1 MLTILVPETELYDEQ
16 KNEFIQIKAQTLV
29 LEHSLV
35 SIAKWESKWKKSY
48 LSTKNKTYE
57 ETMDYIKC
65 MTITK
70 NVNPLIY
77 KSLNREA
84 LEAIN
89 RYLND
94 PMTATFFS
102 EKDDRPSGPNIITA
116 EIVYYWMISL
126 NIPMECQKWHFNR
139 LIALI
144 KVCNIKNNPGKK
156 MSRREILTRN
166 QALNEERKR
175 KYNTRG

>member
-1 MLTILVPETELYDEQ
+1 MLTILVPETELYDER
-16 KNEFIQIKAQTLV
+16 KNEFIQIKEQTLV

-48 LSTKNKTYE
+48 LSTKNKTYD
-57 ETMDYIKC
+57 ETIDYIKC

-77 KSLNREA
+77 KSINRDA
-84 LEAIN
+84 LESIN
-89 RYLND
+89 KYVND
-94 PMTATFFS
+94 PMTATYFS
-102 EKDDRPSGPNIITA
+102 EIDDRHSRSSIITA

>member
-1 MLTILVPETELYDEQ
+1 MLTIIVPETELYDEQ
-16 KNEFIQIKAQTLV
+16 KNEFIQIKEQTLV

-48 LSTKNKTYE
+48 LSSKNKTYE
-57 ETMDYIKC
+57 ETVDYIKC

-77 KSLNREA
+77 KSLNRKA
-84 LEAIN
+84 LESIE
-89 RYLND
+89 RYIND
-94 PMTATFFS
+94 PMTATYFS
-102 EKDDRPSGPNIITA
+102 EKDTRPVGPSIITA

-126 NIPMECQKWHFNR
+126 GVPMECQKWHFNR

-144 KVCNIKNNPGKK
+144 KVCNIKNNPGKR
-156 MSRREILTRN
+156 MSNREILTRN
-166 QALNEERKR
+166 QALNEERRR

>member
-1 MLTILVPETELYDEQ
+1 MLTIIVPETEMFDE
-16 KNEFIQIKAQTLV
+16 KSNEFIYIKKQTLV

-48 LSTKNKTYE
+48 ISNRNKTYE
-57 ETMDYIKC
+57 EIIDYVRC

-77 KSLNREA
+77 KSINVNA
-84 LEAIN
+84 LKAIQK
-89 RYLND
+89 YIDD
-94 PMTATFFS
+94 PMTATYFY
-102 EKDDRPSGPNIITA
+102 EDKVGPSGRNIITA
-116 EIVYYWMISL
+116 EIIYYWMISL
-126 NIPMECQKWHFNR
+126 NIPFECQKWHFNR
-139 LIALI
+139 LLALI
-144 KVCNIKNNPGKK
+144 KVCDIKQSTGKK
-156 MSRREILTRN
+156 MSRREILSRN

>member
-1 MLTILVPETELYDEQ
+1 MLTIIVPETELYDEQ
-16 KNEFIQIKAQTLV
+16 KNEFIQIKEQTLV

-48 LSTKNKTYE
+48 LSSKNKTLE
-57 ETMDYIKC
+57 ETVDYIKC

-77 KSLNREA
+77 KSLNRKA
-84 LEAIN
+84 LESIE
-89 RYLND
+89 RYIND
-94 PMTATFFS
+94 PMTATYFS
-102 EKDDRPSGPNIITA
+102 EKDNRPAGPSIITA

-126 NIPMECQKWHFNR
+126 GVPMECQKWHFNR

-144 KVCNIKNNPGKK
+144 KVCNIKNNPGKR
-156 MSRREILTRN
+156 MSSREILTRN

>member
-1 MLTILVPETELYDEQ
+1 
-16 KNEFIQIKAQTLV
+16 
-29 LEHSLV
+29 
-35 SIAKWESKWKKSY
+35 
-48 LSTKNKTYE
+48 
-57 ETMDYIKC
+57 
-65 MTITK
+65 
-70 NVNPLIY
+70 
-77 KSLNREA
+77 
-84 LEAIN
+84 
-89 RYLND
+89 
-94 PMTATFFS
+94 
-102 EKDDRPSGPNIITA
+102 
-116 EIVYYWMISL
+116 MISL

>member
-16 KNEFIQIKAQTLV
+16 KNEFIQIKEQTLV

-57 ETMDYIKC
+57 ETIDYIKC

-77 KSLNREA
+77 RSLNREA
-84 LEAIN
+84 LESIN
-89 RYLND
+89 RYIND
-94 PMTATFFS
+94 PMTATYFS
-102 EKDDRPSGPNIITA
+102 ERDERPSGPSIITA

-126 NIPMECQKWHFNR
+126 NVPMECQKWHFNR

-144 KVCNIKNNPGKK
+144 KVCNIKNNPGRK

>member
-16 KNEFIQIKAQTLV
+16 KNEFIQIKEQTLV

-57 ETMDYIKC
+57 ETIDYIKC

-77 KSLNREA
+77 RSLNREA
-84 LEAIN
+84 LESIN
-89 RYLND
+89 RYIND
-94 PMTATFFS
+94 PMTATYFS
-102 EKDDRPSGPNIITA
+102 ERDEHPSGPSIITA

-126 NIPMECQKWHFNR
+126 NVPMECQKWHFNR

-144 KVCNIKNNPGKK
+144 KVCNIKNNPGRK

>member
-1 MLTILVPETELYDEQ
+1 MLTILVPETELYDER
-16 KNEFIQIKAQTLV
+16 KNEFIQIKEQTLV

-48 LSTKNKTYE
+48 LSTKNKTYD
-57 ETMDYIKC
+57 ETIDYIKC

-77 KSLNREA
+77 KSINRDA
-84 LEAIN
+84 LESIN
-89 RYLND
+89 QYVND
-94 PMTATFFS
+94 PMTATYFS
-102 EKDDRPSGPNIITA
+102 ERDDRPSGPSISTS

>member
-1 MLTILVPETELYDEQ
+1 MLTIIVPSTELYDE
-16 KNEFIQIKAQTLV
+16 KNNEFIQVNEQVMV

-48 LSTKNKTYE
+48 LSNKEKSYE
-57 ETMDYIKC
+57 EILDYVRC

-77 KSLNREA
+77 KSLNA
-84 LEAIN
+84 EAIEKIQN
-89 RYLND
+89 YIND
-94 PMTATFFS
+94 PMTATYFS
-102 EKDDRPSGPNIITA
+102 EPQNKTGGRNIITA
-116 EIVYYWMISL
+116 ELIYYWMISL
-126 NIPMECQKWHFNR
+126 GIPFECQKWHFNR
-139 LIALI
+139 LMALI
-144 KVCNIKNNPGKK
+144 KVCDIKTNPNKK

>member
-1 MLTILVPETELYDEQ
+1 MLTIIVPSTELYDE
-16 KNEFIQIKAQTLV
+16 KNNEFILVKEQTIV

-48 LSTKNKTYE
+48 LSSNDKTYE
-57 ETMDYIKC
+57 ETLDYIKC

-77 KSLNREA
+77 KSLNSSA
-84 LEAIN
+84 LKSIQN
-89 RYLND
+89 YIND
-94 PMTATFFS
+94 PMTATYFS
-102 EKDDRPSGPNIITA
+102 EVGNRPGKSIITA
-116 EIVYYWMISL
+116 EVVYYWMVAL
-126 NIPMECQKWHFNR
+126 GIPFECQKWHFNR
-139 LIALI
+139 LMALI
-144 KVCNIKNNPGKK
+144 KVCDIKQNPGKK

-175 KYNTRG
+175 KYNTKG

>member
-1 MLTILVPETELYDEQ
+1 MLTILVPESELYDERN
-16 KNEFIQIKAQTLV
+16 NEFIQIKEQTLV

-48 LSTKNKTYE
+48 LSNNNKTLE
-57 ETMDYIKC
+57 ETLDYIKC

-84 LEAIN
+84 LEAIQK
-89 RYLND
+89 YIND
-94 PMTATFFS
+94 PMTATYFYDK
-102 EKDDRPSGPNIITA
+102 EDKPSGPSTITA
-116 EIVYYWMISL
+116 EVVYYWMISL
-126 NIPMECQKWHFNR
+126 GIPMECQKWHFNR

-144 KVCNIKNNPGKK
+144 RVCNIKSNSGKK
-156 MSRREILTRN
+156 MSRSEILLRN
-166 QALNEERKR
+166 KALNEERKR
-175 KYNTRG
+175 KYKTRG

>member
-1 MLTILVPETELYDEQ
+1 MLTIIVPETELYDEQ
-16 KNEFIQIKAQTLV
+16 NNEFIQIKEQTLV

-48 LSTKNKTYE
+48 LSSKNKTFE
-57 ETMDYIKC
+57 ETVDYIKC

-77 KSLNREA
+77 KSLNRKA
-84 LEAIN
+84 LESIE
-89 RYLND
+89 RYIND
-94 PMTATFFS
+94 PMTATYFS
-102 EKDDRPSGPNIITA
+102 EKDNRPAGPSIITA

-126 NIPMECQKWHFNR
+126 GVPMECQKWHFNR

-144 KVCNIKNNPGKK
+144 KVCNIKNNPGKR
-156 MSRREILTRN
+156 MSSREILTRN
-166 QALNEERKR
+166 QALNEERRR